1 MEPTEKL
8 LARTRH
14 FNVSHE
20 YETVL
25 LDRPEGERL
34 VIGHFYGD
42 PESAIIDWNEKW
54 AIVAGCGIILYHL
67 RDPFVPYE
75 YDKTTDQWWEAHR
88 SPPEVWSIEQVY
100 QVNDATVRF
109 VVESETAHAGVY
121 DLNVDSRSIVR
132 VIPGE
137 E

>member
-1 MEPTEKL
+1 MEPTGHL
-8 LARTRH
+8 LARSRH
-14 FNVSHE
+14 FIVSHE

-25 LDRPEGERL
+25 LARPEGEVL

-54 AIVAGCGIILYHL
+54 VVVAGCGIILYHL
-67 RDPFVPYE
+67 RDPYVPYE

-88 SPPEVWSIEQVY
+88 SAPEVWSIEQVY
-100 QVNDATVRF
+100 QVNDVTVRF
-109 VVESETAHAGVY
+109 VVEPETAHAGVY

-132 VIPGE
+132 VIPG
-137 E
+137 